1 MKKTIRD
8 IDWSD
13 KTAVVR
19 CDFNVPLVNGKISD
33 DTRIVAALPTINY
46 LRDNGAKVVI
56 LSHLGRPKGE
66 PNDDFSLHPVAE
78 RLSERLGAHVN
89 FIKSDLV
96 VDDKVSEAVKNLDP
110 SEVALLENVRYRSVC
125 TRACISR

>member
-46 LRDNGAKVVI
+46 LRDHGAKVVI

-78 RLSERLGAHVN
+78 MLSEKLGSHVK
-89 FIKSDLV
+89 FHKI
-96 VDDKVSEAVKNLDP
+96 
-110 SEVALLENVRYRSVC
+110 
-125 TRACISR
+125 